1 MESELP
7 DDLTIIDN
15 RLVQYLILTG
25 YYLYQGHN
33 LEDISTNSFSN
44 LKELVELEILYRQNK
59 EEFEA

>member
-1 MESELP
+1 MESEE
-7 DDLTIIDN
+7 DLTIIDN

-33 LEDISTNSFSN
+33 LEDISTTSLSN

-59 EEFEA
+59 EFEA

>member
-25 YYLYQGHN
+25 YYLYQGQN
-33 LEDISTNSFSN
+33 LEDISTKSLSN
-44 LKELVELEILYRQNK
+44 LKELLELEIMYRQNK
-59 EEFEA
+59 QEFEA